1 MTTESVLESL
11 RLEAVSGPP
20 VECPAVSPTSGAIL
34 GRDADCDICLPD
46 PEVSRRHG
54 SIAKRGQRWFVTDL
68 ESRNGMTLNAIRL
81 SPGQPTPMA
90 DRDLL
95 VIEPWTFRVV
105 MGEVPS
111 PQSIITEDRSL
122 SQRVERVSPTKL
134 RLAHHRLGVLIDCA
148 ATMNSAS
155 DEKSL
160 ADALLRSALDGT
172 GFHRACLIRPAAG
185 SDEVEVLGYL
195 GSDGQESDLSFS
207 RSLVRMA
214 SAGEL
219 ARLTSDAPVPVGAS
233 FGDLRITEAICAP
246 IFVGASVSAYLYLD
260 NRGEEA
266 AVQPDAASFCQMLGR
281 MCGLSLANLKRA
293 ELQKRQDQIV
303 AELAA
308 ARDAQGL
315 IMPPE
320 RGTVNGLTYA
330 MRMLPG
336 SFVAGDLF
344 DVVGLDGGRVAVCV
358 GDVTGEGIGAAVLM
372 ASVQAHIHASLLR
385 YGDPAAALNAVN
397 RYITARS
404 TPDRFVSMW
413 IGVFDVPN
421 HAVDY
426 VDAGHGHWL
435 HRPAG
440 RPPQSVK
447 QGGGIPVGIERSFEY
462 RARQLSIAPGDRI
475 IVFSDGI
482 VEQMSPA
489 GDRFGRDRIIETLL
503 DSDTVQRDIDGL
515 LQALE
520 TFADG
525 TQLTDDTTIAS
536 IECGRVE

>member
-1 MTTESVLESL
+1 MTAESLPQPL

-20 VECPAVSPTSGAIL
+20 LNCPEVCPASGAIL

-46 PEVSRRHG
+46 PGVSRRHG

-68 ESRNGMTLNAIRL
+68 ESRNGIALNAIRL
-81 SPGQPTPMA
+81 SPGQPTPIA
-90 DRDLL
+90 EHDLL
-95 VIEPWTFRVV
+95 VIEPWTFRIV
-105 MGEVPS
+105 MGEIPS
-111 PQSIITEDRSL
+111 PRAIVTEDGSI
-122 SQRVERVSPTKL
+122 SQRVERVSPTEL
-134 RLAHHRLGVLIDCA
+134 RLAHHRLGLLIDCA

-172 GFHRACLIRPAAG
+172 GFHRACLIRQAAA

-195 GSDGQESDLSFS
+195 GGADQGSDLSFS

-233 FGDLRITEAICAP
+233 VGDLRITEAICAP
-246 IFVGASVSAYLYLD
+246 IFVGPSVSAYLYLD
-260 NRGEEA
+260 NRGEEGV
-266 AVQPDAASFCQMLGR
+266 VQPDAASFCQMLAR

-293 ELQKRQDQIV
+293 ELQKRQDQII

-308 ARDAQGL
+308 ARDAQSL
-315 IMPPE
+315 ILPPE

-344 DVVGLDGGRVAVCV
+344 DVVRLDGDRAAVCV

-372 ASVQAHIHASLLR
+372 ASVQAHIHASLQR

-404 TPDRFVSMW
+404 APDRFVSMW
-413 IGVFDVPN
+413 IGVFDVRN
-421 HAVDY
+421 HVIDY

-435 HRPAG
+435 YRPAG
-440 RPPQSVK
+440 RPPQTVN
-447 QGGGIPVGIERSFEY
+447 QGGGIPVGIERGFEY
-462 RARQLSIAPGDRI
+462 RARRMTIGPGDRI

-482 VEQMSPA
+482 VEQASPR

-503 DSDTVQRDIDGL
+503 DSDTVQRDVDGL
-515 LQALE
+515 LLALE

-525 TQLTDDTTIAS
+525 TQRADDTTIAS